1 MSDPA
6 SLTIKIPFWLWTR
19 AIRDL
24 RRGGE
29 GRRESGAFLLGK
41 PGAQTARVIDYICY
55 DALDANAYQGG
66 AIAFHDNGYAALW
79 DYLKQRKIEVLAD
92 VHTHPG
98 PNVGQSSIDRRHPMM
113 PVIGHTAMIVPNFA
127 NTSWWSLWTVG
138 VYEYLG
144 KFEWRTH
151 EPSRRTR
158 RVKLSLW

>member
-1 MSDPA
+1 VSETA
-6 SLTIKIPFWLWTR
+6 ALTIQIPRLLWAR

-41 PGAQTARVIDYICY
+41 IGPRSARVTDYICY
-55 DALDANAYQGG
+55 DAIDANAYQGG
-66 AIAFHDNGYAALW
+66 AIAFHDSGYSALW
-79 DYLKQRKIEVLAD
+79 DHLKNRQIKVLAD

-98 PNVGQSSIDRRHPMM
+98 ADVGQSSIDRRHPMM
-113 PVIGHTAMIVPNFA
+113 PIVGHTAMIVPHFA
-127 NTSWWSLWTVG
+127 HASWWSLRAVG

-151 EPSRRTR
+151 EPSRKR
-158 RVKLSLW
+158 RVRLSLW